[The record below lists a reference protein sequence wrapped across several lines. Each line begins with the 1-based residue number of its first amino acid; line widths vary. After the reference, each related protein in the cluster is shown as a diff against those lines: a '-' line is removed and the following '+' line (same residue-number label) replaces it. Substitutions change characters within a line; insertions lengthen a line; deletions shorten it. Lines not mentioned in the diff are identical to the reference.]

1 MCIRDRSYTGAYL
14 PTPALQVF
22 LDFPVRVLAPGQQDV
37 WGAGQIQAQTFDSGI
52 IDLALDPLGLP
63 IDIPVGTSGFP
74 LSIAYLAAAE
84 ASIAGVYALAPQYG
98 LDPAF
103 LQGLLNPFFATY
115 QGPAGVAG
123 SLVGVNPITG
133 ESFTE
138 NRNTSTTSFEAVSY
152 THLTLPTKR
161 IV

>member
-1 MCIRDRSYTGAYL
+1 MKRLEDEIPIEPSIL
-14 PTPALQVF
+14 PLISFGISGRLVF
-22 LDFPVRVLAPGQQDV
+22 SF
-37 WGAGQIQAQTFDSGI
+37 
-52 IDLALDPLGLP
+52 
-63 IDIPVGTSGFP
+63 
-74 LSIAYLAAAE
+74 LAAAE

-103 LQGLLNPFFATY
+103 LQGLLNPFFASY

-138 NRNTSTTSFEAVSY
+138 NRNTSKGDWEEVRSWEIGYKGIIGNKLSIGFRSKVF
-152 THLTLPTKR
+152 LLL
-161 IV
+161 